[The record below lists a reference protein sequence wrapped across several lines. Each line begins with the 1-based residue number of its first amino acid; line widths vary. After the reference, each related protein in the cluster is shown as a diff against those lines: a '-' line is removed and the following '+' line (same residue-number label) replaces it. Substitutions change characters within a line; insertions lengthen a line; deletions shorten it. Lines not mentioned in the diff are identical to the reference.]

1 MQNNDGGAFLRN
13 RGNSDQGFYIQSSCP
28 SSFKVQKNSY
38 KLARTGE
45 HYAKEALKKSTRD

>member
-1 MQNNDGGAFLRN
+1 MQNNDGGAFLR
-13 RGNSDQGFYIQSSCP
+13 NSDQGFYIQSSCP